1 LSYALTQQYEWTSL
15 GLGLCPN
22 ADQFTD
28 ADLLVD
34 ITADPPGVEVGY
46 LEHDLL
52 YLTPGTPLDA
62 DLDGEPD
69 MDLPLDTFP
78 DLVGQGQVITYT
90 VHYGNEGTEVA
101 PGVTVTVTARGALQ
115 LSSNPLVLDLDDVG
129 AGTTATRQFTGTVD
143 NTWVYTRSV
152 EVDAVVADATHGSFD
167 WLWIQHDVDTAAP
180 EDLEIVAPLRYIK
193 PFTNT
198 VRGTVYDPSGVPT
211 VRLEAELVPTG
222 TLSYV
227 SCTDSTPDDG
237 QWACSWN
244 VGDVDN
250 GDQFLLR
257 AQAKDRFDN
266 TGGWSEPVTL
276 TVDALSP
283 AIILDAEA
291 ETRLLGAVLGPEDT
305 LVLSGEVEDD
315 QQAHAAEICFA
326 LAFGQYCEN
335 IKVSPGDAV
344 TGTWSYVLQAL
355 GELDNELQ
363 DFSLYGMDGAGNR
376 SAPLTRTYGV
386 DAVPPVITVTLWVD
400 YLPAP
405 SPAQVLGGTV
415 SDGGGVS
422 EMYVSVETPEGDT
435 SWDPVAPVGE
445 AWSYTLSPQTEGIYT
460 LWIQA
465 RDPKGNTSEEGPYR
479 VSVGVKEVYLPL
491 VLRNH

>member
-1 LSYALTQQYEWTSL
+1 L
-15 GLGLCPN
+15 
-22 ADQFTD
+22 
-28 ADLLVD
+28 
-34 ITADPPGVEVGY
+34 
-46 LEHDLL
+46 
-52 YLTPGTPLDA
+52 PLDA
-62 DLDGEPD
+62 
-69 MDLPLDTFP
+69 FP

-90 VHYGNEGTEVA
+90 VHYANEGTDVA
-101 PGVTVTVTARGALQ
+101 PGVCVTVTGWGALTFSPSTSGYVT
-115 LSSNPLVLDLDDVG
+115 SSTLRIDLGDVG
-129 AGTTATRQFTGTVD
+129 AGTIATYPFTGTVD
-143 NTWVYTRSV
+143 TLVYTRSV
-152 EVDAVVADATHGSFD
+152 EVDAVVADATHGPFD
-167 WLWIQHDVDTAAP
+167 WLWVQHDVDTAAP

-211 VRLEAELVPTG
+211 IRLEAESVPTG

-227 SCTDSTPDDG
+227 TCTDTTPDDG

-244 VGDVDN
+244 AGDVDN

-283 AIILDAEA
+283 IITLDAASEIA
-291 ETRLLGAVLGPEDT
+291 LLGAVLGPDEQILLT
-305 LVLSGEVEDD
+305 GQVEDD
-315 QQAHAAEICFA
+315 QQAEGAEIYVA
-326 LAFGQYCEN
+326 QYRED
-335 IKVSPGDAV
+335 IPVDPGDGI
-344 TGTWSYVLQAL
+344 TGTWSYALQAV

-363 DFSLYGMDGAGNR
+363 DFSLYGVDGAGNR
-376 SAPLTRTYGV
+376 SVPLSRTYGV
-386 DAVPPVITVTLWVD
+386 DTVPPVVTVTLWVD

-405 SPAQVLGGTV
+405 SPTQVLGGAV

-435 SWDPVAPVGE
+435 SWAPVAPVDG
-445 AWSYTLSPQTEGIYT
+445 AWSYTLNPETVGIYT
-460 LWIQA
+460 LRVLA

-479 VSVGVKEVYLPL
+479 VLVGIKEVCLPL